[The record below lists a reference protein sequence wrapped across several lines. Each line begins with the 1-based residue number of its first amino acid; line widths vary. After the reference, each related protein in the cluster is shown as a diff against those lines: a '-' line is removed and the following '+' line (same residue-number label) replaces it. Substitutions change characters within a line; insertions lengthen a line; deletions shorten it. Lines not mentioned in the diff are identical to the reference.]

1 MNKKTM
7 FKNFL
12 KWITFVLCGLPLSA
26 AAQVLNTPTAESP
39 VHFANT
45 TDFSAG
51 TLTVS
56 FQLGGGQN
64 TAEVEITLPQGIEYA
79 GAVTPSSGATAVLKT
94 GSTPSKPVFN
104 VTAVAGSNVTLAVKR
119 KVVAAVMS
127 NTTALGNGFEDSV
140 VLTVNGNRSAAK
152 KNAVPYQLPHPTLT
166 VQQPEGTQNNA
177 AGTHNK
183 EYEIQNTGNGI
194 VRDVYFSI
202 AYPPGV
208 TGNSV
213 AYKIGSGTYTTLTQ
227 VGTVP
232 TGSPNAGKPLYKV
245 PAVHLANGQSVKI
258 RENYTV
264 TGCTSGRQIIYYAY
278 WGVAP
283 NNLFKNSPIASK
295 TLNVDSGK
303 PLIDLDRG
311 NSNNT
316 YFTWGDGLSGNKLG
330 TFTVRY
336 HNIGTGSNPTA
347 SKIKIKLFER
357 HIGIFRSHKPINFRL
372 VYTDGAVEK
381 EIPIPATAI
390 SQPVANQAITISFD
404 NMPELLATHATY
416 GGKNIGFTDEDGDG
430 YRDELKKNAGFTL
443 RFDYVKN
450 NGITCLSS
458 GFKEFLINPSS
469 EMYCEGICGNP
480 GDNGGAYL
488 HEQTFERFV
497 NGVSDGSYFPRQLVE
512 NVSKTGYLIASFNVS
527 GYTHKQRLKGQA
539 AVENPR
545 LYKYK
550 IKLPAGI
557 ELKNVQFYKG
567 FKYGTSTQP
576 PIPLG
581 NVPAGGELTY
591 TTTTTA
597 YGYITFDIVLKSCSG
612 TNATV
617 DYSVSY
623 LDKNGATNTYSEIP
637 YVCTSTTINTVCI
650 TPCSVDGPTMLST
663 KVERAD
669 NSYGWKDHTMAVRQ
683 TRDQVSE
690 LQRQRALYLDDI
702 EVISTGKELNVL
714 THNLY
719 YHASFKKAPGLK
731 PKSIVFTMGTHSA
744 TLAGTTAVKTTV
756 GDKDYFRW
764 NLTSALPTGGIP
776 PNGTFT
782 VVATYQVMNNS
793 DTDRNNSYDIESGG
807 ENFFYR
813 LENPATDT
821 ALNAQG
827 YHIAQKHCGV
837 NLYATFFYANLWNHL
852 NTNAYYVDGC
862 ATASVGLSNQVF
874 AGRRFNSGGNYFLDE
889 FRPSRLIKKLT
900 FKIPSSMNYVAN
912 PTYVYRQK
920 YGTESSPIPFV
931 LTLVSDDGTYKTYT
945 YVNPG
950 KGQTGHLPAGEISV
964 ENFYDSYIKTYIQ
977 ATCKTKMYNDF
988 ANSKANNMLVKS
1000 EIEYEDFYYHYA
1012 AQGGS
1017 EVKTYAMPEGQ
1028 TAVYHR
1034 YKPDVA
1040 ITSLTPLTVKV
1051 NKREQDLRFSLANST
1066 QSDAPYSWVSIPDV
1080 TGVEILSLTEIA
1092 SGGAHV
1098 RTYTAQT
1105 SISGEKM
1112 FFLNEGG
1119 APGTIV
1125 KNGIRYFKVNYKIT
1139 NCNAN
1144 YALKVYAGWNCNGNP
1159 TSGYKST
1166 CSDKFLTYN
1175 ISIAQTRKEII
1186 ADPTNPGESNANKV
1200 GTISMC
1206 AKTPYSYTINSAN
1219 EGDLYDAKLVVTQAA
1234 GITFHDIEVEYPLG
1248 SGIKYNT
1255 TTLVNGKKIG
1265 HTVVGSKHTFDISAI
1280 LPGGSLPGSESEK
1293 TIAANRQLKLT
1304 FKVMPDCDFAA
1315 GSSFDIDI
1323 EGNDLCGNPASGDK
1337 SRAIIAGI
1345 AGVNVNRYSI
1355 NLDPLTYVSGNGTA
1369 CDGGIV
1375 YKTRVTVSSSDPSF
1389 VMGANARLR
1398 FTIPEGYELA
1408 SSYAH
1413 YINRTPYGPGAL
1425 WANPARKQS
1434 EERTL
1439 ASGSELVLDIPA
1451 GMKSGQFF
1459 EFGVGIV
1466 QKANTLIDC
1475 ATPKTLK
1482 AFTTDTVTGV
1492 TCSLLPPP
1500 STCPALTVGT
1510 SLERTVQVKND
1521 RPELSFKDIS
1531 TSSVI
1536 QGGKEKL
1543 TIKYKVTN
1551 AATASATLTTRPVVA
1566 SLYYDANN
1574 NGRVDSGD
1582 TRLIANTTTETL
1594 SKGGTSPEISF
1605 DYLADQNKVCR
1616 LLLVL
1621 KNEDNI
1627 CLCGDVAT
1635 KVTAP
1640 TELTGL
1646 VNSLTTCATDS
1657 VTFQYNAQAPVY
1669 AGYEWKAVS
1678 PSNALGYLNN
1688 TNTPTP
1694 TFAYTGAP
1702 LSSALTVTY
1711 NLVVKRTNGCEAT
1724 QTVTVLVKA
1733 VPAPVLTVSP
1743 TLVVSCKVAN
1753 ATTTINNWLQQAA
1766 TATASAP
1773 CATIASLTHNY
1784 DSVKPTNLCEATVV
1798 TVTYTAKDNYGNI
1811 TTKTT
1816 TITVVS
1822 IEANNDTVTVSHGA
1836 TATTTTQTVLTND
1849 KANTRTATTS
1859 TVSLTVT
1866 TPAVGLTGSATPTLN
1881 ANGTITVPAG
1891 TKSGTYQIG
1900 YRICTTVSAVT
1911 ACDTA
1916 TATVVVG
1923 AATITATPDV
1933 VTVTVG
1939 STSSKSVIDNDHI
1952 GTATATTNTASV
1964 TVVTPATPKAPGT
1977 ATPTLDSTGK
1987 ITVPNNTPA
1996 GTYTIVYR
2004 ICEKLNAGNCTT
2016 TTATVVVPQTP
2027 ITATPDVVT
2036 VTVGST
2042 SSKSVIDNDHIGT
2055 ATATTNT
2062 ASVTVVTPATPK
2074 APGTATPTLDSAGK
2088 ITVPNNTPAGTY
2100 TIVYRICEKLNA
2112 GNCTTTTATVVVPQT
2127 ATPTPTVTPTITVG
2141 GDEYT
2146 VTATTTTPTTAGNIL
2161 TNDRIG
2167 SQTPT
2172 VATVTI
2178 HTTTPT
2184 STTTPRI
2191 DPNTGNVIIPTGTP
2205 SGTYTM
2211 TYYLCERANS
2221 SNCSSPTTVT
2231 VTVVGVSTPTVT
2243 PTTIEANGDTF
2254 VRNGVAT
2261 STTTLGN
2268 ILTND
2273 KLNGNLNPAVQS
2285 VTITTPSMPA
2295 HTPYIH
2301 PGTGEVIVPPHTP
2314 VGVYELPY
2322 TICALAS
2329 PTVCDTATA
2338 VVTVNSIEAHN
2349 DGRHLLGTTVGG
2361 TISSVLANDKL
2372 NGRTPAASEVT
2383 INWQATPA
2391 GFTYN
2396 ADGSITVAAGTAVG
2410 TYTISYTLCAT
2421 ATPTLCS
2428 EPAEVVVEVT
2438 AATPVPP
2445 LSITAVYDGV
2455 YYIEKGTATTL
2466 TSVLANDLLDS
2477 DPATTGNVSLTW
2489 DISAPAGFTLNADG
2503 TAHVAT
2509 DTAVGRYEIPYTIC
2523 AKNGT
2528 LCSTT
2533 KLVVIVLAPTVTP
2546 TIEVNGET
2554 FTYTGSPTVGNV
2566 LTNEKL
2572 NGTPNPSVRS
2582 VTISIMPPPPGA
2594 YEPYLDPSTGDV
2606 IVPPHTPAGNYTVTY
2621 RVCTI
2626 DTPVACGV
2634 AQVTV
2639 VIPATPT
2646 ATVVPVA
2653 ADDKV
2658 ETARNTPVTIN
2669 VLANDTPNGATT
2681 PNVVT
2686 TPLNGTAVVNPDGTI
2701 EYTPNTGFVGTDRLV
2716 YTLCNAS
2723 GCATA
2728 VVSIEVTNKLIVYN
2742 GVSVNGSD
2750 KNNHF
2755 HIAGIEAYPDNTVR
2769 IYNRWGVKVWEAQS
2783 YDNVRNVFKGISNGR
2798 VTIEA
2803 ADKLPQGTYYYIIE
2817 YVDENNQKQT
2827 MVGWLYLKKD

>member
-104 VTAVAGSNVTLAVKR
+104 VTAVAGSSVTLAVKR

-127 NTTALGNGFEDSV
+127 NTNALGNGFEDSV

-227 VGTVP
+227 VGSVP

-316 YFTWGDGLSGNKLG
+316 YFIWGDGLSGNKLG

-357 HIGIFRSHKPINFRL
+357 HTGTFRSHKPTNFRL

-469 EMYCEGICGNP
+469 EMYCEGICGNL

-597 YGYITFDIVLKSCSG
+597 YGYLTFDIVLKSCSG

-702 EVISTGKELNVL
+702 EVISAGKELNVL

-793 DTDRNNSYDIESGG
+793 DTDRSNSYDIESGG

-827 YHIAQKHCGV
+827 YHTAQKHCGA

-852 NTNAYYVDGC
+852 NTNTYYVDGC

-912 PTYVYRQK
+912 PTYIYRQK

-1017 EVKTYAMPEGQ
+1017 VVKTYAMPEGQ

-1175 ISIAQTRKEII
+1175 ISIAQTKKEII

-1355 NLDPLTYVSGNGTA
+1355 NLDPLTYVSGNGTQ
-1369 CDGGIV
+1369 CDSGVV
-1375 YKTRVTVSSSDPSF
+1375 YKTRVTVSSSDPTF
-1389 VMGANARLR
+1389 AMGANARLR

-1408 SSYAH
+1408 PSYL
-1413 YINRTPYGPGAL
+1413 NSLTRTPYGPGAL
-1425 WANPARKQS
+1425 WSNPARKQT

-1459 EFGVGIV
+1459 ELGIKIV

-1482 AFTTDTVTGV
+1482 AFATDTVTGV

-1543 TIKYKVTN
+1543 TIKYKLTN
-1551 AATASATLTTRPVVA
+1551 AATASATLTARSVVA

-1582 TRLIANTTTETL
+1582 TQLTTYTTTETL
-1594 SKGGTSPEISF
+1594 GQGATSPERSF

-1657 VTFQYNAQAPVY
+1657 VTFQYTAQAPAY

-1678 PSNALGYLNN
+1678 PLNALGYLNN

-1743 TLVVSCKVAN
+1743 TLVVSCKAAN

-1784 DSVKPTNLCEATVV
+1784 NSVKPANLCEATVV

-1916 TATVVVG
+1916 TATIIVG

-2016 TTATVVVPQTP
+2016 TTATVVVPQT
-2027 ITATPDVVT
+2027 ATP
-2036 VTVGST
+2036 
-2042 SSKSVIDNDHIGT
+2042 
-2055 ATATTNT
+2055 
-2062 ASVTVVTPATPK
+2062 
-2074 APGTATPTLDSAGK
+2074 
-2088 ITVPNNTPAGTY
+2088 
-2100 TIVYRICEKLNA
+2100 
-2112 GNCTTTTATVVVPQT
+2112 
-2127 ATPTPTVTPTITVG
+2127 TPTITVG

-2167 SQTPT
+2167 GQTPT

-2191 DPNTGNVIIPTGTP
+2191 DPNTGNVIIPAGTP

-2231 VTVVGVSTPTVT
+2231 VTVTGVSSPTPQTVT

-2254 VRNGVAT
+2254 VQNGVPT

-2285 VTITTPSMPA
+2285 VTITTPSTPA

-2477 DPATTGNVSLTW
+2477 DPATTSNVSLTW

-2533 KLVVIVLAPTVTP
+2533 KLVVTVLAPTVTP

-2634 AQVTV
+2634 ASVVV
-2639 VIPATPT
+2639 VIPPAPTPT
-2646 ATVVPVA
+2646 PTVVPVA

-2658 ETARNTPVTIN
+2658 ETARNTPVTIK

-2686 TPLNGTAVVNPDGTI
+2686 APLNGTAVVNPDGTI

-2716 YTLCNAS
+2716 YTLCNAG

-2728 VVSIEVTNKLIVYN
+2728 TVNIEVTNKLIAYN

-2769 IYNRWGVKVWEAQS
+2769 IYNRWGVKVWEVQS

-2798 VTIEA
+2798 VTVEA